1 MKSYVGYSTDEYIRY
16 HATSGGVGTALIK
29 YMFEKG
35 IINTSISFDFD
46 ASTLRYNPK
55 IIHSYSDYNCV
66 GSIYQEIDLINFIKS
81 HINEIKGTFACFAL
95 PCQTRAIRFI
105 LERSGHK
112 VFIFGLTC
120 SSQQTLEATKYLLK
134 RININPTDIRNI
146 RYRGNGWPS
155 GIQIETRNNKK
166 VFIPNN
172 GSIWTQIFHSRLFI
186 RSKCFV
192 CQDTLNQ
199 YSDLTLADPWLKR
212 FSSEKKGKS
221 LIVCNTNEGEKILYT
236 CSKFQNIEL
245 EVIDYRE
252 VINSQKETIIRKNC
266 YKQLSVAKCYKTIIE
281 SKLYR
286 KIILIPLFFSVHC
299 KIKKYIERFL
309 LYKMNR
315 HTTQFN

>member
-46 ASTLRYNPK
+46 ASTLKYNPK
-55 IIHSYSDYNCV
+55 IIHSYSDYKIC
-66 GSIYQEIDLINFIKS
+66 GSIYQEMNLVNFIKL

-95 PCQTRAIRFI
+95 PCQTRAIKSI
-105 LERSGHK
+105 VEKNGHK
-112 VFIFGLTC
+112 VFILGLAC

-134 RININPTDIRNI
+134 RKDIRQTEVCNI

-155 GIQIETRNNKK
+155 GIQIEKK
-166 VFIPNN
+166 NSEKVYIPNN

-192 CQDTLNQ
+192 CQDTLNK

-221 LIVCNTNEGEKILYT
+221 LIVCNSYEGERILRI
-236 CSKFQNIEL
+236 CSNSQNIKLEEIDCE
-245 EVIDYRE
+245 EVIS
-252 VINSQKETIIRKNC
+252 SQKETILRKNS
-266 YKQLSVAKCYKTIIE
+266 YKTSSIAKFYKTIIE
-281 SKLYR
+281 NKLYHT
-286 KIILIPLFFSVHC
+286 IALIPLFFNIHC
-299 KIKKYIERFL
+299 KIKKFIENYL
-309 LYKMNR
+309 LHKIK
-315 HTTQFN
+315 T